1 MTANYQVQPVDK
13 LFRWLHPGQ
22 FKWDEMRPTSA
33 AFRDRYMS
41 VDIAELTSL
50 HTSYER
56 AKKARK
62 DAVASFKAQLAFELK
77 QKIYHCPTQI
87 CEATNESVCMVDVE
101 CRAYKDDASVQELT
115 CTNAAHGCVVGNK
128 TNSVIKSFAKTC
140 DVEILPPKPS

>member
-56 AKKARK
+56 AKK
-62 DAVASFKAQLAFELK
+62 
-77 QKIYHCPTQI
+77 PT
-87 CEATNESVCMVDVE
+87 V
-101 CRAYKDDASVQELT
+101 
-115 CTNAAHGCVVGNK
+115 
-128 TNSVIKSFAKTC
+128 
-140 DVEILPPKPS
+140 P